1 MIKKPTLGSTS
12 LFLPQSKPHRH
23 IHNIHDTLNG
33 IFGFYCILLQKYK
46 LWYFDKIVKAA
57 DNIIT
62 CFFYFYFYF
71 LRGIHS
77 VVGSNLCERKWKS
90 FHPIY
95 NKVLL
100 IEHVYNYRHE
110 HILLLG
116 VQQVLMVMAF
126 IKAYMKRTSKENATR
141 RRRQKKKIELLMKVL
156 GKVLCE

>member
-1 MIKKPTLGSTS
+1 M
-12 LFLPQSKPHRH
+12 
-23 IHNIHDTLNG
+23 
-33 IFGFYCILLQKYK
+33 
-46 LWYFDKIVKAA
+46 
-57 DNIIT
+57 
-62 CFFYFYFYF
+62 FFYFNFYF

-141 RRRQKKKIELLMKVL
+141 RRRQKKKNRIIDEGTWQGTLRVKRWYAVFGLIIL
-156 GKVLCE
+156 WSPRVLCWFIFVCSCYRTVVARCVMYHVYCNLSS